1 MMTNDNID
9 NGSSIRLDEKYP
21 ARRVLN
27 HIGDKWT
34 PIILHCLAS
43 GTRHFGQ
50 MHRRIPGLSKK
61 MLTQV
66 LRRLE
71 RDGLVTR
78 RVLRAVPPKTDYE
91 LTSLGLQLHEPIG
104 LICQWAIQNEDVLDA
119 IDKTRAKQAE
129 D

>member
-1 MMTNDNID
+1 MANANSDSEGAIK
-9 NGSSIRLDEKYP
+9 LDEKYP

-27 HIGDKWT
+27 HIADKWT
-34 PIILHCLAS
+34 PIIMHCLAS

-78 RVLRAVPPKTDYE
+78 RVLGTMPPNTDYE

-104 LICQWAIQNEDVLDA
+104 LICRWAIENEDVLEN
-119 IDKTRAKQAE
+119 IDKERAKNAE
-129 D
+129 N

>member
-1 MMTNDNID
+1 MKNSNVDGGD
-9 NGSSIRLDEKYP
+9 DRKLDDKYP

-27 HIGDKWT
+27 HIADKWT
-34 PIILHCLAS
+34 PIIIHCLAS

-66 LRRLE
+66 LRRLA

-78 RVLRAVPPKTDYE
+78 RVLGTMPLKTDYE
-91 LTSLGLQLHEPIG
+91 LTLLGLQLHEPIG
-104 LICQWAIQNEDVLDA
+104 LICQWAIENEDVLDN
-119 IDKTRAKQAE
+119 IDKQRAKKDE
-129 D
+129 N